1 MSILS
6 WNCQGAGSTEIIQR
20 LREMRWV
27 HFPDFVFLVET
38 KQKNKFMIDTQREL
52 GYDHLITVEP
62 VGLSGVLAVM
72 WKQCYKVT
80 VLQEDKRI
88 IDLQVQMG
96 SLVFY
101 LTCVYGDPVKEKRQA
116 VWERLSDIGMRRDD
130 PWMLVGDF
138 NELLSNEEKLG
149 GAVRS
154 DSTFWD
160 FRNVVDNCKIRD
172 MRSSGNPL
180 SWVGKRDNEW
190 VQCRLDRCFG
200 NDEWYRLFPR
210 SHVEYMAMYGSDH
223 RPLRVG
229 LLWKVKLHTE
239 GDSILITVW
248 WAKKELREQ

>member
-1 MSILS
+1 M
-6 WNCQGAGSTEIIQR
+6 
-20 LREMRWV
+20 
-27 HFPDFVFLVET
+27 
-38 KQKNKFMIDTQREL
+38 
-52 GYDHLITVEP
+52 
-62 VGLSGVLAVM
+62 
-72 WKQCYKVT
+72 
-80 VLQEDKRI
+80 
-88 IDLQVQMG
+88 
-96 SLVFY
+96 
-101 LTCVYGDPVKEKRQA
+101 
-116 VWERLSDIGMRRDD
+116 
-130 PWMLVGDF
+130 GDF

-160 FRNVVDNCKIRD
+160 FRNLVDNCKIRD

-229 LLWKVKLHTE
+229 FALESEVAYR
-239 GDSILITVW
+239 GRFYFDDCMVG
-248 WAKKELREQ
+248 KKRS